1 MENEK
6 DKKCADSIRGK
17 PMVEKR
23 FEEVPVEQL
32 RWRCNPDTLPFET
45 TESCEPCQDII
56 GQERALEA
64 IRLGLDINSVG
75 YNVFVTGLA
84 GTGRFT
90 TIKCV
95 LEEMETAGKIPDD
108 ICYVNNF
115 KNPDMPHMLKL
126 PASQGNA
133 FRKEMETLTEA
144 LKKKI
149 PLLFENEAY
158 LNKKKEVVERFRNKQ
173 ADIFKEFEKKVTKEG
188 FTLVQVQMGPY
199 SRPGIFP
206 LMEGNPVSVEQME
219 TMVEEKKVTKEDLE
233 RIKAKQSELVEELEA
248 IFKET
253 RKSEK
258 EIKDQLA
265 SLDNQVIS
273 PVVQDSISDIKERFN
288 YEKVHRYLDEVEEDI
303 LANLGRF
310 REREE
315 QPPSPIPGLVLPQ
328 PTESFSEYQVNVL
341 VDNSETKGAPIIV
354 ETTPNYRNLFGT
366 IERIVDRS
374 GAWRTDFSKIKAGA
388 VLRANGGYLVFNA
401 LDALVE
407 QWVWPALKRTL
418 KNQVIEI
425 QTFDPFY
432 FFSTSALKPEPIEC
446 NTKVIMI
453 GDDYMYHML
462 YNYDDDFKKIFKI
475 KADFDSVMDKDSE
488 KVTQYAAFIR
498 KICDEEKLKPFDR
511 TGIAAVVEYGVRI
524 AGRQKKLSTRFHL
537 IADLLREANYWAVK
551 DGSDVIKE
559 KHIDTAIEKKVHRVN
574 LIEEKIQE
582 MIDEGTILIDSDG
595 AVPGQVNGLSV
606 YNLGDYM
613 FGKPS
618 RITVKTAMGKGG
630 IINIEREAE
639 MSGPTHN
646 KGVYILAGYL
656 RGKYAQDKPINMS
669 ASICFE
675 QSYGG
680 VDGDSASSTEIYA
693 ILSSLAELPLRQD
706 IAVTGSVNQK
716 GEIQPIGGVNEK
728 IEGFFD
734 VCRARGLTGKQGV
747 MIPHLN
753 LGDLMLR
760 KDVVQAVKEEK
771 FHVYPVQT
779 IDQGIEILTGVEGG
793 ERLGN
798 GQFKKGTVNFLVD
811 QKLLDLGMKI
821 REFESGKG
829 EEAAKEEKKKKKG
842 KSTCDG

>member
-1 MENEK
+1 MNK
-6 DKKCADSIRGK
+6 T
-17 PMVEKR
+17 
-23 FEEVPVEQL
+23 FEEVPIEKL
-32 RWRCNPDTLPFET
+32 RWRCDPDALVFKT
-45 TESCEPCQDII
+45 TESIHPCDEII
-56 GQERALEA
+56 GQDRALEA
-64 IRLGLDINSVG
+64 IRLGLDINGIG
-75 YNVFVTGLA
+75 YNIFVTGLA

-95 LEEMETAGKIPDD
+95 LEEMDEMVIKGKIPNDL
-108 ICYVNNF
+108 CYVNNF
-115 KNPDMPHMLKL
+115 KNPDMPHMISL
-126 PASQGNA
+126 PAGQGDA
-133 FRKEMETLTEA
+133 FKKEMETLIET

-149 PLLFENEAY
+149 PLMFENETY
-158 LNKKKEVVERFRNKQ
+158 LNRKKEVVEKFRNKQ
-173 ADIFKEFEKKVTKEG
+173 AEMFREFEKKVNKEG
-188 FTLVQVQMGPY
+188 FALVQIQMGPY

-206 LMEGNPVSVEQME
+206 LIEGNPVNIDQLE
-219 TMVEEKKVTKEDLE
+219 TMVEEGKFSK
-233 RIKAKQSELVEELEA
+233 EELEKLKGKQTELINELED

-253 RKSEK
+253 RKAEK
-258 EIKDQLA
+258 EIKEEMT

-273 PVVQDSISDIKERFN
+273 PAIKDSISDIKEKFN
-288 YEKVHRYLDEVEEDI
+288 YEKVHQYLDEVEEDI

-310 REREE
+310 REKEE
-315 QPPSPIPGLVLPQ
+315 TPPPLPGLVMPQ
-328 PTESFSEYQVNVL
+328 TVDSLSEYQVNVL

-366 IERIVDRS
+366 IERVVERTGI
-374 GAWRTDFSKIKAGA
+374 WKTDFLHIKAGSF
-388 VLRANGGYLVFNA
+388 LRANGGFLIFNA
-401 LDALVE
+401 LDALTE
-407 QWVWPALKRTL
+407 AWVWPTLKRTL

-425 QTFDPFY
+425 QTYDPLY

-453 GDDYMYHML
+453 GDTQIYYLL
-462 YNYDDDFKKIFKI
+462 YSLDDDFKKIFKI
-475 KADFDSVMDKDSE
+475 KADFDSVMNKDADKIQ
-488 KVTQYAAFIR
+488 QYASFIR
-498 KICDEEKLKPFDR
+498 KICDQNKLRPFDK

-524 AGRQKKLSTRFHL
+524 TGRQKKLSTRFHL
-537 IADLLREANYWAVK
+537 IADLLREANYWAEK
-551 DGSDVIKE
+551 DGSDVVTE
-559 KHIDTAIEKKVHRVN
+559 KHVDKANEKRVYRVN
-574 LIEEKIQE
+574 LVEEKIQE

-595 AVPGQVNGLSV
+595 MVVGQVNGLSV

-618 RITVKTAMGKGG
+618 RITVKTSMGKAG

-656 RGKYAQDKPINMS
+656 RGKYAQDKPITMS

-693 ILSSLAELPLRQD
+693 LLSSLSVLPLRQD

-734 VCRARGLTGKQGV
+734 VCKVKGMTGRQGV

-753 LGDLMLR
+753 IGDLMLR
-760 KDVVQAVKEEK
+760 KDVVEAVKEGK
-771 FHVYPVQT
+771 FRIYSVKT
-779 IDQGIEILTGVEGG
+779 IDQGIEILTGVEAG
-793 ERLGN
+793 ERLEDGR
-798 GQFKKGTVNFLVD
+798 FKEGTVNDLVD
-811 QKLLDLGMKI
+811 KKLRELGIKI
-821 REFESGKG
+821 KEFEGG
-829 EEAAKEEKKKKKG
+829 GEAAKEEKKKKKG
-842 KSTCDG
+842 KPSCDG